1 MVQNRVTNGVELLLM
16 DESEEGAIL
25 NESITHSD
33 VRGNVISP

>member
-25 NESITHSD
+25 NESTHSD